1 MNGEL
6 WASVNWEPGDAW
18 FVWVDGTGGTG
29 EEVGLNELESDS
41 LMAAKLDSDKGLLSG
56 P

>member
-6 WASVNWEPGDAW
+6 WASANAEPGDAW
-18 FVWVDGTGGTG
+18 LVWVDGTGD
-29 EEVGLNELESDS
+29 EVGLNELERDS